1 VSGNNEL
8 IALDF
13 GCVKVLPREFY
24 NPYFELTKME
34 NIKNP
39 KKLLPLLDELE
50 MVLEEDSIADKKLL
64 TDTFKDI
71 LSILNQPFQFDV
83 FDFSQP
89 EFFNDLLKLG
99 STLKDDK
106 RIRKLNGNRGSK
118 HFLYVNRTLFG
129 LLGLMNSLKA
139 GPIKVMNYKKYE
151 L

>member
-1 VSGNNEL
+1 
-8 IALDF
+8 
-13 GCVKVLPREFY
+13 
-24 NPYFELTKME
+24 
-34 NIKNP
+34 
-39 KKLLPLLDELE
+39 
-50 MVLEEDSIADKKLL
+50 MVLEEDSLADKKLL